1 MGKKTI
7 PTRERHTKPKKHR
20 LLEVS
25 SQIIVKKSKDKIVTT
40 LLNQNL
46 KSIRPKQTKSLLG
59 VSKYH
64 FSLRGTCKRKRFKT
78 LQSDS
83 MFLIYFKFL
92 YNYKYVLG
100 PGIL

>member
-25 SQIIVKKSKDKIVTT
+25 SQIIVKKNKDKIVTT

-46 KSIRPKQTKSLLG
+46 KSRRPKQTK
-59 VSKYH
+59 
-64 FSLRGTCKRKRFKT
+64 
-78 LQSDS
+78 
-83 MFLIYFKFL
+83 
-92 YNYKYVLG
+92 
-100 PGIL
+100 